1 MDYLD
6 ILYTDYNIVDSKNN
20 KLIDNKINIYNYSCL
35 LRNYKNLLEVT
46 KEMILK
52 NCKILKSSFYKSKD
66 NIEWMFYTTESLQEI
81 IIICKTKENPNI
93 KLIMDTIKYKND

>member
-6 ILYTDYNIVDSKNN
+6 ILYDEYNIIDSKNN

-35 LRNYKNLLEVT
+35 LKNYKNLLEVT

-52 NCKILKSSFYKSKD
+52 NCKILKSSFYKSSD
-66 NIEWMFYTTESLQEI
+66 NIEWFFCSTESLQEI
-81 IIICKTKENPNI
+81 IKICKTIRNPNI
-93 KLIMDTIKYKND
+93 KLIIDTIKYIND